1 MGMIKQVD
9 MQTQTKPIQ
18 PHISQINLL
27 TSAIKQTKILPS
39 PSYCMLERG
48 TEKGKILERFA
59 NLPKGIFFWH
69 KK

>member
-27 TSAIKQTKILPS
+27 TSAIKQTKIVV
-39 PSYCMLERG
+39 ME
-48 TEKGKILERFA
+48 
-59 NLPKGIFFWH
+59 
-69 KK
+69 